1 MCSVLQFSLMARRI
15 DTGKPTTSPS
25 RSLTLSSR
33 HLLSPQLA
41 ASWCPGLT
49 QGAPSARPS
58 AQTASFRTVRP
69 QTEACRPWRNPPAAW
84 RGVAR
89 ARLPS
94 WAIFHSAPQAGGGFG
109 STPPG
114 RRRDRKAHSATPKAN
129 KVRLSVR
136 RWAAD
141 SGMSGCPRTS
151 PTSPFALITFC
162 QTRCPRRAQAPA
174 AAAHRCYRDRTP
186 QRSSRYVAR

>member
-1 MCSVLQFSLMARRI
+1 MSLQLACAESLGLAAGPCSLQGTLVSGWELCCVSTASDTFSASFSLNS
-15 DTGKPTTSPS
+15 KVC
-25 RSLTLSSR
+25 LSVR
-33 HLLSPQLA
+33 LGPRPRFA
-41 ASWCPGLT
+41 YPGT
-49 QGAPSARPS
+49 NR
-58 AQTASFRTVRP
+58 
-69 QTEACRPWRNPPAAW
+69 PAAW
-84 RGVAR
+84 RVPFR

-94 WAIFHSAPQAGGGFG
+94 WAIFHSTPQSGGG
-109 STPPG
+109 SRPTPPG

-151 PTSPFALITFC
+151 STSSFALITFC

-174 AAAHRCYRDRTP
+174 AAAHQCYRDRTP